1 MLIINSGSTAQRMYD
16 VCNEVRGTFS
26 LDWDNYVTSSSDNAN
41 TMIERRNS
49 LLQKN

>member
-1 MLIINSGSTAQRMYD
+1 MPIINSGSTAQRMYD

-26 LDWDNYVTSSSDNAN
+26 LDWDNYVTSSDNAN
-41 TMIERRNS
+41 TMIEHRNS